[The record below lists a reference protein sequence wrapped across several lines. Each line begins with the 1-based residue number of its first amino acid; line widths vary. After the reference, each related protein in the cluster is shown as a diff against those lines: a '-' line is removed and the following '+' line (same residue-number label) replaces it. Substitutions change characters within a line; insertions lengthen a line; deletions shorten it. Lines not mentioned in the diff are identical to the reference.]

1 MGKSAKIRHR
11 RRRRHERWT
20 PAKAE
25 QLRKTLDEMLEDSF
39 GKTLESFTSMFQVMT
54 YVPPEPDPIIAA
66 YPAKQV
72 VVL

>member
-1 MGKSAKIRHR
+1 M
-11 RRRRHERWT
+11 
-20 PAKAE
+20 
-25 QLRKTLDEMLEDSF
+25 DEMLEDSF